1 MNIGHKIRDLRKKN
15 GLTLEELA
23 SRSEVTKGFL
33 SQLER
38 DLTSPN
44 LSALEDILEA
54 LGTSLKA
61 FFNED
66 DKEEKIVFKK
76 EDVFIDERKNEIVE
90 WIVPNAQKNAME
102 PIKLTLHAGCK
113 TSLMT
118 HNGEEFGYIL
128 KGSLL
133 IVSDNRK
140 YRVNAKETFY
150 LSGYHSHYLYN
161 PLKRDTVFLWI
172 TTPPQF

>member
-90 WIVPNAQKNAME
+90 WIVPNAQKNA
-102 PIKLTLHAGCK
+102 GCK

-140 YRVNAKETFY
+140 YRVNAKEAFY
-150 LSGYHSHYLYN
+150 LSGHHSHYLYN